1 VSGFEVAP
9 EELRTVGAALKT
21 SGPGFDAA
29 AAGMTAVGGSVSDPP
44 ETAAALDEMGAHW
57 FAGLQRLA
65 DDVVVFGGL
74 TQLAANGYEV
84 VDHSSMPDVV
94 TEDDV
99 PMTPLTPGHPG
110 FDPFPGG
117 G

>member
-1 VSGFEVAP
+1 MSGFEVAP
-9 EELRTVGAALKT
+9 EELRGVGAALKT

-29 AAGMTAVGGSVSDPP
+29 ASGISAIGGSVSDPP
-44 ETAAALDEMGAHW
+44 ATAAALDEMSAHW

-65 DDVVVFGGL
+65 DDVVVFGGMA
-74 TQLAANGYEV
+74 QLAANGYETT
-84 VDHSSMPDVV
+84 DHASMPEVV

-110 FDPFPGG
+110 FAPVPGG

>member
-1 VSGFEVAP
+1 MSGFEVAP
-9 EELRTVGAALKT
+9 EELRDVGAALKT
-21 SGPGFDAA
+21 TGPGFDAA
-29 AAGMTAVGGSVSDPP
+29 AAGMSGIAGSVSDPP
-44 ETAAALDEMGAHW
+44 ATAAALDEMSAHW

-65 DDVVVFGGL
+65 DDVVVFGGM

-84 VDHSSMPDVV
+84 TDQSSMPEVV

-110 FDPFPGG
+110 SGPFPGG